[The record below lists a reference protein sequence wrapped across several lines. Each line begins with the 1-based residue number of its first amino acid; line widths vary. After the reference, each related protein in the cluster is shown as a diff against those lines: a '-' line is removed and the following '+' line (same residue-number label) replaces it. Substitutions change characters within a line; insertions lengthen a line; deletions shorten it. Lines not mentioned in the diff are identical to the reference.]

1 MVGHRKYLAGILVV
15 VLVLAVSCM
24 KEEPQDVAVDTVSAS
39 TDYTQL
45 VASAVEVK
53 VAALR
58 PTVQGSGVV
67 QGRNEVVVKSRAS
80 GIVTSIEFDL
90 GDTIDKDQVLVRI
103 DDTIANLSLDQATRQ
118 VENARKEVDANTQL
132 YERGAVSLSQ
142 LNQSKATLA
151 GLEAQLARATDSVRD
166 VVITSPLA
174 GRVADRNAALVV
186 GDSIQAGQ
194 TIGRIIDLQT
204 LSISLSFGQSQIFLV
219 REGAQ
224 ARVVI
229 DTPNETISTTGTVR
243 AISAGSDARTGS
255 WTVVVDFD
263 NPEPDTIRAGI
274 SASVTIYNAEAPVYP
289 LVPNAA
295 MVNRDGRSYVYV
307 LQDSI
312 AKLVEV
318 EVVDRYGDTTAVTSL
333 DGTFELP
340 GAKVLTSGLS
350 RVTDG
355 SAVVTQDQ

>member
-24 KEEPQDVAVDTVSAS
+24 KEEPQDVAVDSVSAS

-53 VAALR
+53 LAALR

-67 QGRNEVVVKSRAS
+67 QGRNEVVVKSRTS
-80 GIVTSIEFDL
+80 GIVTSVEFDL
-90 GDTIDKDQVLVRI
+90 GDQIDRDQVLVRI
-103 DDTIANLSLDQATRQ
+103 DDTIASLSLDQATRQ

-132 YERGAVSLSQ
+132 YARGAVSLSQ

-151 GLEAQLARATDSVRD
+151 GLEAQLARATDSLRD
-166 VVITSPLA
+166 VVISSPLA
-174 GRVADRNAALVV
+174 GRVAERNAALVV
-186 GDSIQAGQ
+186 GDSIQVGQ
-194 TIGRIIDLQT
+194 TIGRIIDLQS
-204 LSISLSFGQSQIFLV
+204 LSIWLSFGQSQIFLV
-219 REGAQ
+219 REGAR
-224 ARVVI
+224 AVVTI
-229 DTPNETISTTGTVR
+229 ETPNETISTTGKVR
-243 AISAGSDARTGS
+243 AISAGSEARTGS

-263 NPEPDTIRAGI
+263 NPKPQTIRAGL

-295 MVNRDGRSYVYV
+295 IVNRDGRSYVYV

-318 EVVDRYGDTTAVTSL
+318 EVVDRYGDTTAVTSS
-333 DGTFELP
+333 DETFELP

-355 SAVVTQDQ
+355 SAVVTQDR

>member
-1 MVGHRKYLAGILVV
+1 MVGHRKYLAGILAM

-24 KEEPQDVAVDTVSAS
+24 KEEPQEVAVDAVSAT

-53 VAALR
+53 VAPLR

-90 GDTIDKDQVLVRI
+90 GDQIDKDQVLVRI
-103 DDTIANLSLDQATRQ
+103 EDTIANLSLDQATKQ

-132 YERGAVSLSQ
+132 YARGAVSLSQ
-142 LNQSKATLA
+142 LNQSKASLA
-151 GLEAQLARATDSVRD
+151 GLEAQLARATDALRD
-166 VVITSPLA
+166 VVITSPLT
-174 GRVADRNAALVV
+174 GRVAERNTALVV

-194 TIGRIIDLQT
+194 TIGRIIDLQS
-204 LSISLSFGQSQIFLV
+204 LSIPLSFGQSQIFLV

-224 ARVVI
+224 AVVAI
-229 DTPNETISTTGTVR
+229 ETPSETISTAGVVR

-263 NPEPDTIRAGI
+263 NPKPEIIRAGL
-274 SASVTIYNAEAPVYP
+274 SASVTIYNAEAPEYP

-295 MVNRDGRSYVYV
+295 MVNRDGRSYVYA
-307 LQDSI
+307 LQDSL

-318 EVVDRYGDTTAVTSL
+318 EVVDRYGDTTAVSSL
-333 DGTFELP
+333 DDTFELP
-340 GAKVLTSGLS
+340 GAMVLTSGLS

-355 SAVVTQDQ
+355 SSVVTQDQ